1 MTLRIALAFRN
12 GVGNLTCRTGMQL
25 LVTYTTAFVL
35 FQAAYNGLMAR
46 PYERMTLYGTRNIQA
61 MQPAL
66 IEAMWL
72 QVVVLILSVFAMGY
86 LSVVAIRTFTARARR
101 SFPADATSRK
111 MTRAVHDFFVGGVA
125 CVVLYTVGLVALVV
139 PGLFAMVG
147 FAFVVIHAADQCEGL
162 GSAFRRSWQLA
173 TGNRLKIL
181 TLLLVVG
188 VIGTV
193 TLVASA
199 VGGTLLVGA
208 NGPLGAISL
217 GLAVV
222 TGPISLYGLAVLTDA
237 YTQLRDSEV
246 EISDGQSTTADAP
259 SATV

>member
-1 MTLRIALAFRN
+1 MTLRIALALRN
-12 GVGNLTCRTGMQL
+12 GVGNLTSRTGMQL

-46 PYERMTLYGTRNIQA
+46 PYERMTVYGTRDIRA
-61 MQPAL
+61 MQPAM
-66 IEAMWL
+66 IEATWL

-86 LSVVAIRTFTARARR
+86 LSVVAIRTFAARARR

-125 CVVLYTVGLVALVV
+125 CAVLSTVGLAAFVV
-139 PGLFAMVG
+139 PGLFAMVS
-147 FAFVVIHAADQCEGL
+147 FVFVVVHVADQSEGL
-162 GSAFRRSWQLA
+162 ATAFRRSWRLA
-173 TGNRLKIL
+173 SGNRLRIS
-181 TLLLVVG
+181 TLLLAVG
-188 VIGTV
+188 LIGTA
-193 TLVASA
+193 TLVVSA
-199 VGGTLLVGA
+199 VGGALLVGA